1 MEIKAYAP
9 IVIALTACV
18 PATRYEEAQSAA
30 QVEAEG
36 RRRAALELENS
47 QKRVAELE
55 ASLQS
60 RQAEVDARQSA
71 LDEQQLASSIA
82 EKERD
87 ENASLVEQLRS
98 ELSRTGE
105 HLKSYADD
113 KARLEKELTSAQQA
127 AATPPARPEVD
138 PPGTEIPPPPAAE
151 PPPAQ
156 PPAATPPAAPPKA
169 TADLGALARGV
180 SAALAAVGLDQK
192 VKVATRADAVEL
204 TIGESV
210 LFEDDSAALRPG
222 LMPLFVAAAR
232 LASTDPSLAGSLRE
246 ANHDS
251 KMSPTLGDERR
262 AQLAATLKQH
272 GLDGRIRLEPLD
284 EPVSGAPKAYVLALR
299 STSGGK
305 G

>member
-1 MEIKAYAP
+1 VEIKAYAP
-9 IVIALTACV
+9 LVLALTACV

-36 RRRAALELENS
+36 RRRAALELQNS
-47 QKRVAELE
+47 QQRVAELE
-55 ASLQS
+55 ASLQARES
-60 RQAEVDARQSA
+60 EIDARQSA

-87 ENASLVEQLRS
+87 ENASLVEQLRG

-105 HLKSYADD
+105 HLKSYADE
-113 KARLEKELTSAQQA
+113 KARLEKELSSAQEA
-127 AATPPARPEVD
+127 AATPPAKSEVD

-151 PPPAQ
+151 PAPA
-156 PPAATPPAAPPKA
+156 PAPAAPPAAPPKA

-192 VKVATRADAVEL
+192 VKVATKADAVEL

-232 LASTDPSLAGSLRE
+232 LASTDPSLSGSLRE
-246 ANHDS
+246 ASHDS

-284 EPVSGAPKAYVLALR
+284 EPVSGAPKTYVLSLR
-299 STSGGK
+299 STGGK

>member
-1 MEIKAYAP
+1 VEIKAYAP
-9 IVIALTACV
+9 LVLALTACV

-36 RRRAALELENS
+36 RRRAALELQNS
-47 QKRVAELE
+47 QQRVAELE
-55 ASLQS
+55 ASLQARES
-60 RQAEVDARQSA
+60 EIDARQSA

-87 ENASLVEQLRS
+87 ENASLVEQLRG

-105 HLKSYADD
+105 HLKSYADE
-113 KARLEKELTSAQQA
+113 KARLEKELSSAQEA
-127 AATPPARPEVD
+127 AATPPAKPEVD

-151 PPPAQ
+151 PAPA
-156 PPAATPPAAPPKA
+156 PAPAAPPAAPPKA

-192 VKVATRADAVEL
+192 VKVATKADAVEL

-232 LASTDPSLAGSLRE
+232 LASTDPSLSGSLRE
-246 ANHDS
+246 ASHDS

-284 EPVSGAPKAYVLALR
+284 EPVSGAPKTYVLSLR
-299 STSGGK
+299 SAGGGK

>member
-9 IVIALTACV
+9 LVLALTACV

-36 RRRAALELENS
+36 RRRAALELQSS
-47 QKRVAELE
+47 QQRVAELE
-55 ASLQS
+55 ASLQARES
-60 RQAEVDARQSA
+60 EIDARQSA

-87 ENASLVEQLRS
+87 ENASLVEQLRG

-105 HLKSYADD
+105 HLKSYADE
-113 KARLEKELTSAQQA
+113 KARLEKELSSAQEA
-127 AATPPARPEVD
+127 AATPPAKPEVD

-151 PPPAQ
+151 LAPAT
-156 PPAATPPAAPPKA
+156 PPAAPPAAPPKA

-192 VKVATRADAVEL
+192 VKVATKADAVEL

-232 LASTDPSLAGSLRE
+232 LASTDPTLSGSLRE
-246 ANHDS
+246 ASHDS

-284 EPVSGAPKAYVLALR
+284 EPVSGAPKAYVLSLR
-299 STSGGK
+299 STGGSK